1 MLEQLELKM
10 PISKPLEEKCVLKTC
25 SLLQLHMNPDILYTT
40 TLKNKKYTLILS
52 PNICVE
58 DNLLRDITVLLYLL
72 LFLLLKLH
80 V

>member
-40 TLKNKKYTLILS
+40 TFKKYTLIHS
-52 PNICVE
+52 PNICIE

-72 LFLLLKLH
+72 LFLVL
-80 V
+80 